1 MPDPTAEP
9 TQTPDL
15 PEDPPPTQQPETEL
29 FPETAADNGQLAVLK
44 AQLENLLAD
53 ETRLKAEI
61 DTTADPSDQLA
72 SLRSQ
77 RRSTERSISNV
88 NDQIDAMEDSAQIAE
103 DIQKKQ
109 SQIDNLQAQIN
120 ALSAKEEKIDSLSG
134 QIEKAIEDINTAN
147 FDLET
152 QRIALETLETNH
164 SAQVS
169 KTEANQATQSQID
182 ALTVETLNNA
192 IENAQVEIR
201 SINAELSAAQAL
213 LATPALSAKAD
224 GVVTLVS
231 YTEGDTV
238 PAGKSVVTIG
248 DSGEKCVAAEI
259 PQEDIGG
266 VELGQAVELQFV
278 ADPDNTTFS
287 DKLTLTDEM
296 TAASGSVT
304 LDSVYEAQVGGATA
318 GYAIKVVASGSQGKI
333 EMMVGVDG
341 EGTVT
346 GVSIVKNAETAG
358 IGSKVMT
365 NMPTASG
372 VGVLSQFEG
381 KSAAD
386 GLLAVGTNVDAISGA
401 TVSTRGVT
409 NGVNAALAVAGVM
422 G

>member
-1 MPDPTAEP
+1 M
-9 TQTPDL
+9 
-15 PEDPPPTQQPETEL
+15 
-29 FPETAADNGQLAVLK
+29 
-44 AQLENLLAD
+44 
-53 ETRLKAEI
+53 
-61 DTTADPSDQLA
+61 
-72 SLRSQ
+72 
-77 RRSTERSISNV
+77 
-88 NDQIDAMEDSAQIAE
+88 
-103 DIQKKQ
+103 
-109 SQIDNLQAQIN
+109 
-120 ALSAKEEKIDSLSG
+120 
-134 QIEKAIEDINTAN
+134 
-147 FDLET
+147 
-152 QRIALETLETNH
+152 
-164 SAQVS
+164 
-169 KTEANQATQSQID
+169 
-182 ALTVETLNNA
+182 
-192 IENAQVEIR
+192 
-201 SINAELSAAQAL
+201 
-213 LATPALSAKAD
+213 
-224 GVVTLVS
+224 
-231 YTEGDTV
+231 
-238 PAGKSVVTIG
+238 
-248 DSGEKCVAAEI
+248 
-259 PQEDIGG
+259 
-266 VELGQAVELQFV
+266 V

>member
-1 MPDPTAEP
+1 MSTKSKETVQMDPAYIIKLTV
-9 TQTPDL
+9 TLLVTCVVV
-15 PEDPPPTQQPETEL
+15 
-29 FPETAADNGQLAVLK
+29 AAALGGVNAV
-44 AQLENLLAD
+44 
-53 ETRLKAEI
+53 T
-61 DTTADPSDQLA
+61 
-72 SLRSQ
+72 
-77 RRSTERSISNV
+77 
-88 NDQIDAMEDSAQIAE
+88 
-103 DIQKKQ
+103 
-109 SQIDNLQAQIN
+109 
-120 ALSAKEEKIDSLSG
+120 EEKID
-134 QIEKAIEDINTAN
+134 AINWANT
-147 FDLET
+147 
-152 QRIALETLETNH
+152 
-164 SAQVS
+164 
-169 KTEANQATQSQID
+169 
-182 ALTVETLNNA
+182 
-192 IENAQVEIR
+192 
-201 SINAELSAAQAL
+201 
-213 LATPALSAKAD
+213 
-224 GVVTLVS
+224 
-231 YTEGDTV
+231 
-238 PAGKSVVTIG
+238 
-248 DSGEKCVAAEI
+248 VAAMK
-259 PQEDIGG
+259 
-266 VELGQAVELQFV
+266 AVV

-287 DKLTLTDEM
+287 DELPLTDEM